1 MIFYRIMKKD
11 KKKIAATCSKMVKN
25 EYFSFMVK
33 WGEILNLNLMELMA
47 EMGSHPKALMAE
59 VYALAKLWAYLR
71 GISEHKGYQVDELF
85 EKLVPMFEDEVKEIL
100 KDEESK

>member
-1 MIFYRIMKKD
+1 MMKQ
-11 KKKIAATCSKMVKN
+11 KKNLKAATCSEKEKDEN
-25 EYFSFMVK
+25 FSFMVK

-59 VYALAKLWAYLR
+59 VYALAKLWAYLK
-71 GISEHKGYQVDELF
+71 GVSEHKGYLVDELF